1 MIVTM
6 VSQPYKQ
13 PLIAVAGPTA
23 AGKTAAVIRLARDL
37 AGEVVS
43 ADSRYLYR
51 GMDIGTA
58 KPTEAEMAGVPHHLI
73 DVVDPTQDYSL
84 ALYQA
89 DAYRAIDQILA
100 RGRLPILAGGT
111 PLYVN
116 ALLEGWRIPEVPP
129 DPAFREA
136 MARLAKTE
144 GPAAL
149 HERLALVDPVAADR
163 IPITNVRRVIRALE
177 VHRSTGRPMTEIEG
191 KQPPPYDILTLG
203 LMLPRDELY
212 ERIDRRIEEQIAS
225 GWVEE
230 VQRLLAAGVSPDIPA
245 MSAIGYR
252 EIVTY
257 LAGTCSLAEA
267 AERIKYHTHRYARH
281 QLTWLKRM
289 PGIQWFDPRE
299 PGWYDEMLGLVR
311 DFLARS
317 QSERPN

>member
-1 MIVTM
+1 MIVTT
-6 VSQPYKQ
+6 VSQPNKR
-13 PLIAVAGPTA
+13 PLIAVVGPTA
-23 AGKTAAVIRLARDL
+23 AGKTVAAIRLACDL

-58 KPTEAEMAGVPHHLI
+58 KPTGEEMAGVPHHLI
-73 DVVDPTQDYSL
+73 DVVEPAQDYSL

-89 DAYRAIDQILA
+89 DAYRTIDQILA

-136 MARLAKTE
+136 MAQVAESE

-149 HERLALVDPVAADR
+149 HARLAAVDPIAAAR
-163 IPITNVRRVIRALE
+163 IPMTNVRRVIRALE
-177 VHRSTGRPMTEIEG
+177 IHRAAGRPMTEIEG
-191 KQPPPYDILTLG
+191 KHPPPYDILLLG
-203 LMLPRDELY
+203 LMLPREELY
-212 ERIDRRIEEQIAS
+212 RRIDRRIDEQIAG

-230 VQRLLAAGVSPDIPA
+230 VQRLLASGVSPALPA

-252 EIVTY
+252 EIAAY
-257 LAGTCSLAEA
+257 LAGTYSLDEA
-267 AERIKYHTHRYARH
+267 VERIKYHTHRYARH
-281 QLTWLKRM
+281 QLTWLRRM
-289 PGIQWFDPRE
+289 PGIHWFDPRE
-299 PGWYDEMLGLVR
+299 PGWYDEMLS
-311 DFLARS
+311 LARAFLNRS
-317 QSERPN
+317 QPGEPG